1 MTNITLAPV
10 QPDQP
15 THLMATYGR
24 QAISFVRGRGAY
36 LYTADGTEYLDALT
50 GIAVCG
56 LGHAHP
62 VIAEAIA
69 EQAATLIHTSNL
81 FEIPWQTAAAQK
93 LAEVSG
99 MEEIFFSNSGAES
112 NEGAIKIA
120 RKFGAQQGIVNPK
133 ILVAEQSFHGRTL
146 ATLSATGNK
155 KVQEG
160 FAPLVQGFIRVP
172 FGDVEAIQEAAIHHP
187 DIVAILIEP
196 IQGEGG
202 VNTAPQGFSYLEEVR
217 ALCNQHNWLMML
229 DEIQTGNGRTGKYFA
244 YQHTSIVPDVMTTAK
259 GLGNGFPIGAVMT
272 QGKAVGLLG
281 AGSHGSTYGGTVLGS
296 RVVYTVLDT
305 LEKENAVA
313 NAATVGAYIVDQLKA
328 QLAGYNVQVRGF
340 GMMIGIQLPK
350 DCAELV
356 AIARDQYKLI
366 INVTAGSVVRL
377 LPPLNMTQAQADE
390 LLQRL
395 VPAIQNFLK
404 A

>member
-15 THLMATYGR
+15 SHLMATYGR

-69 EQAATLIHTSNL
+69 EQAATLVHTSNL

-120 RKFGAQQGIVNPK
+120 RKFGAQQGVSNPK
-133 ILVAEQSFHGRTL
+133 IIVAEQSFHGRTL

-160 FAPLVQGFIRVP
+160 FAPLVEGFIRVP
-172 FGDVEAIQEAAIHHP
+172 FGDVEAIQEAAINYP

-259 GLGNGFPIGAVMT
+259 GLGNGFPVGAVMT

-296 RVVYTVLDT
+296 RVIYTVIDT
-305 LEKENAVA
+305 LQNENAVE
-313 NAATVGAYIVDQLKA
+313 NAAKVGAYIVEQLKVR
-328 QLAGYNVQVRGF
+328 LNDLNVQVRGF

-350 DCAELV
+350 DCAEIV
-356 AIARDQYKLI
+356 AIARDEYKLI
-366 INVTAGSVVRL
+366 VNVTAGSVVRL
-377 LPPLNMTQAQADE
+377 LPPLNMTQEQADD
-390 LLQRL
+390 LLKRL

-404 A
+404 D

>member
-244 YQHTSIVPDVMTTAK
+244 YQHTNIVPDVMTTAK

-313 NAATVGAYIVDQLKA
+313 NAATVGAYIVDQLRE
-328 QLAGYNVQVRGF
+328 QLAGHNVQVRGF

>member
-15 THLMATYGR
+15 SHLMATYGR

-36 LYTADGTEYLDALT
+36 LYTAEGTEYLDALT

-69 EQAATLIHTSNL
+69 EQAATLVHTSNL
-81 FEIPWQTAAAQK
+81 YEIPWQTAAAQK
-93 LAEVSG
+93 LAAVSG

-120 RKFGAQQGIVNPK
+120 RKFGAQQGIAYPK

-160 FAPLVQGFIRVP
+160 FAPLVEGFIRVP
-172 FGDVEAIQEAAIHHP
+172 FGDVEAIQEAAINHP

-202 VNTAPQGFSYLEEVR
+202 VNTAPQGFSYLEDVR

-244 YQHTSIVPDVMTTAK
+244 YQHTSIIPDVMTTAK

-305 LEKENAVA
+305 LEKENAVE
-313 NAATVGAYIVDQLKA
+313 NAATVGAYIVDQLRA
-328 QLAGYNVQVRGF
+328 QLADYNVQVRGF

-356 AIARDQYKLI
+356 AIARDEYKLI

-390 LLQRL
+390 LLKRL

>member
-120 RKFGAQQGIVNPK
+120 RKFGAQQRIVNPK

>member
-24 QAISFVRGRGAY
+24 QAISFVRGRGAH

-69 EQAATLIHTSNL
+69 EQAATLVHTSNL

-99 MEEIFFSNSGAES
+99 MQEIFFSNSGAES

-120 RKFGAQQGIVNPK
+120 RKFGSQQGIANPK

-160 FAPLVQGFIRVP
+160 FAPLVDGFVRVP

-244 YQHTSIVPDVMTTAK
+244 YQHTNIIPDVMTTAK
-259 GLGNGFPIGAVMT
+259 GLGNGFPVGAVMT

-305 LEKENAVA
+305 LEKENAVE
-313 NAATVGAYIVDQLKA
+313 NAATVGAYIVDQLRA
-328 QLAGYNVQVRGF
+328 QLADHHVQVRGF

-356 AIARDQYKLI
+356 AIARDQYQLI

-390 LLQRL
+390 LLKRL
-395 VPAIQNFLK
+395 VPAIQNFLN